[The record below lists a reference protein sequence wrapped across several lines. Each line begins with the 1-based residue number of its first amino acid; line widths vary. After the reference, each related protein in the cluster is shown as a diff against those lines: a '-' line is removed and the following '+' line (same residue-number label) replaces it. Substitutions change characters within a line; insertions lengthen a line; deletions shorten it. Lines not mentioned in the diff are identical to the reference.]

1 MPAVLAALA
10 IMLRL
15 CFRMHDTVFSNLAA
29 NEAVE
34 LYSHMREQDAGRI
47 EQYVMERLEHTV
59 YGGNYEITLES
70 LFDGYRAVLRSGNGE
85 KQLKDSRIRPERFMR
100 VITLTEVIP

>member
-15 CFRMHDTVFSNLAA
+15 CFRTHDAVFSNLAA

-34 LYSHMREQDAGRI
+34 LYSHMREPDAGRI
-47 EQYVMERLEHTV
+47 EQYVTERLEHTV
-59 YGGNYEITLES
+59 CGGCYEITLET

-85 KQLKDSRIRPERFMR
+85 RQLKDSRIRPERFMR
-100 VITLTEVIP
+100 VITLTEVIS